1 MPLAHELLIKFE
13 RMKEKNGEYLY
24 VSGEDG
30 ISILEVAPNSVAF
43 EAGIRRGD
51 KILAVNGEAVT
62 SEVDILNAVKEAT
75 STLPIKIKSRYGKIN
90 DYILQ
95 LGNRRLGVLLV
106 PRMIKDESRIDI
118 GSDEFKRILEQLKI
132 KK

>member
-1 MPLAHELLIKFE
+1 M
-13 RMKEKNGEYLY
+13 
-24 VSGEDG
+24 
-30 ISILEVAPNSVAF
+30 AF

-62 SEVDILNAVKEAT
+62 SEVDILNAVKEAK
-75 STLPIKIKSRYGKIN
+75 STLPIKIKSRYGNIN

-118 GSDEFKRILEQLKI
+118 SSDEFKRILDQLKI